1 MKRGKYKKLA
11 NVVYEDGYNHYDRH
25 RNIPVVFMLNAA
37 EKAALDDMLAAS
49 GVTNVSDFIR
59 GQVFKAHKELTAE
72 QKEQLKEVAKWRAEN
87 DMPPN
92 PLKGEG

>member
-1 MKRGKYKKLA
+1 MKRGRYKKLA
-11 NVVYEDGYNHYDRH
+11 NVVYEEGYNHYNRH
-25 RNIPVVFMLNAA
+25 RDILIVFKVNEA

-59 GQVFKAHKELTAE
+59 GQVFRAYGDLSAE

-87 DMPPN
+87 DKPP
-92 PLKGEG
+92 